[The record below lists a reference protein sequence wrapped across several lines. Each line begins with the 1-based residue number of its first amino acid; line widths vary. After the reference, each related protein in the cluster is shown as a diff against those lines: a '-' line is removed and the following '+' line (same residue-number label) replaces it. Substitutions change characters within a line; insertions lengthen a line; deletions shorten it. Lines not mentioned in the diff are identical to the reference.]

1 VAAATGTAGVK
12 GALGRCGFGARAWIG
27 VATGAATD
35 RGCGAGTGSGAR
47 VGMAADTGKG
57 AGAGTGGISM
67 AGPGAAQ
74 CPRGGATGMVW
85 PAGAEAAPAT

>member
-1 VAAATGTAGVK
+1 
-12 GALGRCGFGARAWIG
+12 
-27 VATGAATD
+27 
-35 RGCGAGTGSGAR
+35 
-47 VGMAADTGKG
+47 MAADTGKG